1 MLIFG
6 GSLIS
11 FLGRSNLYENGP
23 ILDEKKEEKLR
34 IMKDLI
40 PTTVRIGQQK
50 HDGRRNNIDVG
61 RD

>member
-1 MLIFG
+1 M
-6 GSLIS
+6 
-11 FLGRSNLYENGP
+11 
-23 ILDEKKEEKLR
+23 KKKRKIEKLR
-34 IMKDLI
+34 IMNDLI